1 MSQSMPPSSG
11 RTSLGVA
18 PNVAALLTYVP
29 SLCCGIG
36 LIAAIAVVATEK
48 QNRSLRFHA
57 FQGLFVNA
65 GVAALSMVFWIL
77 NLVLRMVADVFG
89 FLVTM
94 MLLVLLLA
102 VTGLQILLMIKAYQG
117 EEFELPFVGEIARKQ
132 S

>member
-18 PNVAALLTYVP
+18 PNVAALLTYIP
-29 SLCCGIG
+29 SVCCAIG
-36 LIAAIAVVATEK
+36 LLPCIAVLVMEK
-48 QNRSLRFHA
+48 ENRSLRFHA
-57 FQGLFVNA
+57 FQGLLVNVGA
-65 GVAALSMVFWIL
+65 SALSLVFWLLIKIL
-77 NLVLRMVADVFG
+77 QMIAGVFG
-89 FLVTM
+89 FLGLL
-94 MLLVLLLA
+94 MLLILLLA